1 MTIQSLD
8 AFLEYDKC
16 FSEKEIKDDLRNK
29 QEIQQFIKDTLQANR
44 ILYYKIKNSPEII
57 IEQEYIDMLI
67 SAGEFRSISYTDLT
81 TNAYNRQKG
90 HMLNQ
95 PSKGV
100 DFKVA
105 GIAPLL
111 QLEEVKKSW
120 ESVTE
125 VTTAKTIGVLVSS
138 IFTLFLGELTSLSFG
153 VLMFAILH
161 FLATILTSKFTS
173 QNIWRNFIAFLL
185 VFCWISISHILSFS
199 GFLADGAQD
208 IFFLAVLYVSDLQNS
223 KA

>member
-153 VLMFAILH
+153 VLMFIMYP
-161 FLATILTSKFTS
+161 
-173 QNIWRNFIAFLL
+173 
-185 VFCWISISHILSFS
+185 WIRTQI
-199 GFLADGAQD
+199 
-208 IFFLAVLYVSDLQNS
+208 
-223 KA
+223 